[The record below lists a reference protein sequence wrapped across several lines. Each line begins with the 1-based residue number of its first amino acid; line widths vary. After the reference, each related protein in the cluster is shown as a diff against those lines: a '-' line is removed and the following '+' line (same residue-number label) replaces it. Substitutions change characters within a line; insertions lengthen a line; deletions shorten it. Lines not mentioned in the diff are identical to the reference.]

1 MIRKIKNPFDQ
12 TKPENYNCFGCSPH
26 NKIGLQ
32 LQFFEEDD
40 EVFSTWE
47 PQRYLEGYPG
57 VVHGGIQSLLLDEI
71 GGWTVYIK
79 CKTAGVTTK
88 MEVEYHHPLRIE
100 RGDITVRGKLMEQ
113 QGRTAKI
120 KALLFDGTGKLCTEA
135 MVTYFIYPEKIARKR
150 FFYPG
155 VEAFFE

>member
-12 TKPENYNCFGCSPH
+12 TKPEDYNCFGCSPH

-32 LQFFEEDD
+32 LQFFEEND
-40 EVFSTWE
+40 EVVSTWK
-47 PQRYLEGYPG
+47 PQRHLEGYPG

-88 MEVEYHHPLRIE
+88 MEVEYHHPLRIAS
-100 RGDITVRGKLMEQ
+100 GDVTVRGTLLKTNK
-113 QGRTAKI
+113 RTAII
-120 KALLFDGTGKLCTEA
+120 KASLYDGNDKLCTEA
-135 MVTYFIYPEKIARKR
+135 TVTYFIYPEKIARER